1 MKEFSI
7 PMALTD
13 FVPVLLFAWAGVL
26 MMRDLYGKMSKG
38 AFAIFAAGIID
49 VTCAGALKALY
60 KLLYAAGIC
69 DFAPLSAMFF
79 PVQAIG
85 FLLSG
90 LGLVAMLVYPQG
102 NTQENP
108 QRKTVLHTAA
118 LPVFTGTFIFVG
130 MMTAGIGMICV
141 SMSVLAKK
149 LGKPVLIIFFVL
161 ALIAMLGMGYLSSHD
176 FTKASMNWIAQGTNI
191 FGQGALLWGTWLM
204 HRAGLEKLELKK

>member
-1 MKEFSI
+1 
-7 PMALTD
+7 
-13 FVPVLLFAWAGVL
+13 
-26 MMRDLYGKMSKG
+26 
-38 AFAIFAAGIID
+38 
-49 VTCAGALKALY
+49 
-60 KLLYAAGIC
+60 
-69 DFAPLSAMFF
+69 
-79 PVQAIG
+79 
-85 FLLSG
+85 
-90 LGLVAMLVYPQG
+90 
-102 NTQENP
+102 
-108 QRKTVLHTAA
+108 
-118 LPVFTGTFIFVG
+118 